1 MTGKIP
7 DDILDLLLD
16 TLPVEISFID
26 AEDTV
31 RYFNK
36 NGGRI
41 FARSSQVIG
50 KRVQDCHPPKSLD
63 KVNAILEA
71 FKKGEKDSEEFWI
84 GLNDRLVYIRYFAVR
99 DETKRYLGCLEA
111 TQDITEI
118 QKITGEKRLI

>member
-7 DDILDLLLD
+7 DDVLDLLLD

-36 NGGRI
+36 NGRRI

-50 KRVQDCHPPKSLD
+50 RRVQDCHPPKSLD

-84 GLNDRLVYIRYFAVR
+84 GLKDRLVYIRYFAVR